1 MAEHVK
7 FYSELFTSEEFDKT
21 EAEKLLEN
29 IDWKL
34 NEDNKELCE
43 SAITENKCTK
53 AIKLL
58 KPNKSPGEDGITS

>member
-7 FYSELFTSEEFDKT
+7 FYSELFTSEGFDKT

-34 NEDNKELCE
+34 NEDNK
-43 SAITENKCTK
+43 
-53 AIKLL
+53 
-58 KPNKSPGEDGITS
+58 